1 MAFANQGTQR
11 KAASNRFFVITRWS
25 CPRGGCTAGFAL
37 TYLGEGAGGLG
48 LKDAIPLGKPKS
60 QKTHC
65 VKKENL
71 QKPMLDDVIG
81 LQQRH

>member
-11 KAASNRFFVITRWS
+11 KAASNRLFVITRWS

-60 QKTHC
+60 QKNSLC
-65 VKKENL
+65 
-71 QKPMLDDVIG
+71 QKGKSSKAYVG
-81 LQQRH
+81 

>member
-60 QKTHC
+60 QKSSLC
-65 VKKENL
+65 
-71 QKPMLDDVIG
+71 QKGKSSKAYVG
-81 LQQRH
+81 

>member
-1 MAFANQGTQR
+1 MVFANQGTER

-60 QKTHC
+60 QKNSLC
-65 VKKENL
+65 
-71 QKPMLDDVIG
+71 QKGKSSKAYVG
-81 LQQRH
+81 